1 MPSSAFD
8 RIKILCLEVEG
19 IPESELIPQLK
30 SILRAN
36 PDVQYEQD
44 EQDDWGRTI
53 LHYAVDK
60 RSVEFTKLLVEDSNL
75 VKTANNYGQL
85 PIHFACHHGN
95 VEVAKYLYS
104 IYPESIN
111 IATMNGNYPI
121 HCVLRSHAR
130 SSGHEDLTR
139 FLLLHDQGAVLTAST
154 IDSSFAL
161 HVACD
166 NGQPLEIVKLV
177 YNAYPQAIH
186 ARNSLDNKTPPDCC
200 QDDHTYVFF
209 QAQLQMEREARE
221 QRQPN
226 EQGQLPIHQNL
237 QRFKIAVGTVNLM
250 INANPESAIARDNM
264 GFTPLH
270 YTCKTGHLDAVKFL
284 VDFNADSYKEVTLG
298 GDLPLHIACLQGN
311 CSVINYIL
319 EKCDYGVSSRNKDGK
334 LPIELL
340 LGARSDQDS
349 LEYVEAVNRLLRAHP
364 GVLEGMVANSE
375 TLQGEGLSKKRSTS
389 TLKRK
394 HESV

>member
-19 IPESELIPQLK
+19 IPESELISQLK

-154 IDSSFAL
+154 IDSSF
-161 HVACD
+161 C
-166 NGQPLEIVKLV
+166 
-177 YNAYPQAIH
+177 
-186 ARNSLDNKTPPDCC
+186 
-200 QDDHTYVFF
+200 
-209 QAQLQMEREARE
+209 
-221 QRQPN
+221 
-226 EQGQLPIHQNL
+226 
-237 QRFKIAVGTVNLM
+237 
-250 INANPESAIARDNM
+250 
-264 GFTPLH
+264 
-270 YTCKTGHLDAVKFL
+270 
-284 VDFNADSYKEVTLG
+284 
-298 GDLPLHIACLQGN
+298 IACCL
-311 CSVINYIL
+311 
-319 EKCDYGVSSRNKDGK
+319 
-334 LPIELL
+334 
-340 LGARSDQDS
+340 
-349 LEYVEAVNRLLRAHP
+349 
-364 GVLEGMVANSE
+364 
-375 TLQGEGLSKKRSTS
+375 
-389 TLKRK
+389 
-394 HESV
+394 